1 MHGASWEWVAGLRN
15 VGTLLF
21 WHSAWKIDFTG
32 LILPCTMNY
41 DDLMMNTVTVDGELC
56 VLQSDISMLLK
67 SALSIGPHMR
77 SIGSF
82 QNVALPGDEGAKLPY
97 ISLRCLLRTY

>member
-1 MHGASWEWVAGLRN
+1 MGCRPAECRYVVVLAQCVEDRFHWSNTAVYNEL
-15 VGTLLF
+15 
-21 WHSAWKIDFTG
+21 
-32 LILPCTMNY
+32 
-41 DDLMMNTVTVDGELC
+41 LMMNTVTVDGELC